1 MYGTNG
7 SSPGEVG
14 PLVDIIRS
22 HNNPQSYCLASSEA
36 LSHLM
41 TLKPKDPLPAGGWA
55 LEKRAGRGQTKG
67 SSSQLQGEAPGRSYL
82 LDPESQVE
90 P

>member
-14 PLVDIIRS
+14 PLAEIIRS

-36 LSHLM
+36 LTHLM
-41 TLKPKDPLPAGGWA
+41 TLNPRTHLPIASRRVGSG
-55 LEKRAGRGQTKG
+55 KAGRPGPNQGK
-67 SSSQLQGEAPGRSYL
+67 QLSAPG
-82 LDPESQVE
+82 
-90 P
+90 